1 MPPKLHLTSIHGFT
15 IFLIEFLMK
24 KGRKNFHGKNHTKIT
39 KPEQMSLINQTKYQ
53 KIIKNLKN
61 MKAGDLKSFI
71 LIIIFIFKI
80 NPLYSEEKINLNI
93 LQPTYEEESESEDVN
108 IGETVKIKSKKK
120 QSNPTG
126 ESIVKFRALDKIT
139 AKTKDIN
146 IVIGK
151 QNRLKH
157 GFLNAKHLV
166 LKNLIVQKYQ
176 IKVQLILNHFV
187 QFPSKQV
194 LRCKKLF
201 HLPKA

>member
-1 MPPKLHLTSIHGFT
+1 
-15 IFLIEFLMK
+15 
-24 KGRKNFHGKNHTKIT
+24 
-39 KPEQMSLINQTKYQ
+39 
-53 KIIKNLKN
+53 

-108 IGETVKIKSKKK
+108 IDETVKIKSKKK

-151 QNRLKH
+151 KKKIWIFRNI
-157 GFLNAKHLV
+157 AE
-166 LKNLIVQKYQ
+166 
-176 IKVQLILNHFV
+176 KV
-187 QFPSKQV
+187 
-194 LRCKKLF
+194 
-201 HLPKA
+201 

>member
-1 MPPKLHLTSIHGFT
+1 MPPKLHLTGIHGFT

-24 KGRKNFHGKNHTKIT
+24 KGRKNFHGKNHTKTT

-108 IGETVKIKSKKK
+108 IDETVKIKSKKK

-151 QNRLKH
+151 KTLDITEDIVSI
-157 GFLNAKHLV
+157 LNAKV
-166 LKNLIVQKYQ
+166 
-176 IKVQLILNHFV
+176 
-187 QFPSKQV
+187 
-194 LRCKKLF
+194 KKIEIN
-201 HLPKA
+201 